1 MDPAPGD
8 VFLFFA
14 VGLIPFL
21 FCILNLILSIKNIKR
36 KKSSIRLFGYITL
49 SWQGLAVLIWIFFIP
64 WLGLS
69 TLTLIAVQGF
79 IMLKTF

>member
-8 VFLFFA
+8 VFLFLIL
-14 VGLIPFL
+14 GLVPFFL
-21 FCILNLILSIKNIKR
+21 CIVNLILSTKNIKR

-69 TLTLIAVQGF
+69 ALTLIGIQGF